1 MHISMLSTNIIFST
15 LDRLDRFLIQYNM
28 VMNPFE
34 NYKFDYSVNFVRT
47 TTHHDFCEGV
57 HSVLSESYYYES
69 AYDFDFEPGVMVA
82 DSCGQCYY
90 KDMKYVSGKNGGT
103 WKCTEKCKALKQFE
117 VDAVLEIK
125 SHFESE

>member
-47 TTHHDFCEGV
+47 LTLEMLTTAIHIELLIISF
-57 HSVLSESYYYES
+57 S
-69 AYDFDFEPGVMVA
+69 
-82 DSCGQCYY
+82 
-90 KDMKYVSGKNGGT
+90 
-103 WKCTEKCKALKQFE
+103 
-117 VDAVLEIK
+117 
-125 SHFESE
+125 